1 MSDDETLH
9 SDPDFAAWCD
19 ARDEEAREHQDAH
32 DCDDT
37 SAQEVA

>member
-1 MSDDETLH
+1 MSDDDLRN
-9 SDPDFAAWCD
+9 DPDFAEWCD
-19 ARDEEAREHQDAH
+19 ARDCEAREHQDAH

>member
-1 MSDDETLH
+1 MDTDETLRN
-9 SDPDFAAWCD
+9 DETFAAWCD
-19 ARDEEAREHQDAH
+19 ARDAEAREHQYAH

>member
-19 ARDEEAREHQDAH
+19 ARDDETREHQHAH
-32 DCDDT
+32 DCDDA
-37 SAQEVA
+37 SDREVA

>member
-1 MSDDETLH
+1 MSDDDLRN
-9 SDPDFAAWCD
+9 DDDFRAWCD
-19 ARDEEAREHQDAH
+19 ARDDEAREHQDAH